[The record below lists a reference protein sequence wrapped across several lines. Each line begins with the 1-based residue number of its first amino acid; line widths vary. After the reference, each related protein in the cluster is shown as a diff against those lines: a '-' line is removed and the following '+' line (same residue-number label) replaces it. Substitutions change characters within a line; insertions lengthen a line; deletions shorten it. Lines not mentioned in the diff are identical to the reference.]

1 MPIALESNQIDSPGL
16 RRGMFCGSAYNS
28 QETARSVAVDLRLTA
43 FNSTSAAKNLADESE
58 DQVDT
63 SSSSSIGRN
72 SDSSDGDGDSG
83 EVEVQSPCKGP
94 LDCLDALEEVLP
106 VKRGMSKFYC
116 GKSKSFTSLGDAT
129 SCSTIKEIVKPENAY
144 TRKRKNLLAHRTF
157 WDKNCN
163 FPPRSNS
170 GGISKRPF
178 NSIRSTLALGM
189 NMSSSYENINNISN
203 NNSDSSSSNSNS
215 NSSSPKR
222 CRPPLYP
229 DSKRPP
235 VNESSSPA
243 PSPPGQNLPSWRSFS
258 LSDLQCAAAAT
269 PGITGLVINDDRNNK
284 DKLQ

>member
-1 MPIALESNQIDSPGL
+1 
-16 RRGMFCGSAYNS
+16 
-28 QETARSVAVDLRLTA
+28 
-43 FNSTSAAKNLADESE
+43 
-58 DQVDT
+58 
-63 SSSSSIGRN
+63 
-72 SDSSDGDGDSG
+72 
-83 EVEVQSPCKGP
+83 
-94 LDCLDALEEVLP
+94 
-106 VKRGMSKFYC
+106 MSKFYC

-129 SCSTIKEIVKPENAY
+129 SCSTIKEIAKPENAY

-235 VNESSSPA
+235 INESSPPA
-243 PSPPGQNLPSWRSFS
+243 PSPPRQNFSSWRSFS

-269 PGITGLVINDDRNNK
+269 PSVTGVVINDDRNK

>member
-1 MPIALESNQIDSPGL
+1 MPIALESNQIESPGL
-16 RRGMFCGSAYNS
+16 RRGMFGASVYNS
-28 QETARSVAVDLRLTA
+28 AETARSVAVDRRLTA
-43 FNSTSAAKNLADESE
+43 FNSVTAAAKENPVDEGE
-58 DQVDT
+58 DQLDT

-72 SDSSDGDGDSG
+72 SDSSDGEGDSG

-106 VKRGMSKFYC
+106 MKRGMSKFYS

-129 SCSTIKEIVKPENAY
+129 SCSNIKEITKPENAY

-170 GGISKRPF
+170 GGVSKRPF
-178 NSIRSTLALGM
+178 HSSRSSLALGM
-189 NMSSSYENINNISN
+189 TMSSSHENINNISN
-203 NNSDSSSSNSNS
+203 NNSDSSNSNS
-215 NSSSPKR
+215 NSSSPIL

-229 DSKRPP
+229 DSKRLLI
-235 VNESSSPA
+235 NESSSPA
-243 PSPPGQNLPSWRSFS
+243 PSPPRRSFSPCRSFS

-269 PGITGLVINDDRNNK
+269 PNIPGLVSTNEGNK